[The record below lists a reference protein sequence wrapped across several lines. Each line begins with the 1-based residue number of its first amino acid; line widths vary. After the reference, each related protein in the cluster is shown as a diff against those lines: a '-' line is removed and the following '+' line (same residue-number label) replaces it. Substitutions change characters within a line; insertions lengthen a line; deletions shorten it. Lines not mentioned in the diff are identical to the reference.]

1 MYVRFP
7 LSPRNVEDVLF
18 ERGIDIR
25 DEMLRLWWSR
35 FGPMFAGAVRRKRV
49 GRMRDFRHWDWHMDE
64 MHVKLNGEMV
74 YRGER
79 SISRARC
86 SSATSRRPAARLS
99 LSVS

>member
-49 GRMRDFRHWDWHMDE
+49 GRMRGLRH
-64 MHVKLNGEMV
+64 
-74 YRGER
+74 
-79 SISRARC
+79 
-86 SSATSRRPAARLS
+86 
-99 LSVS
+99 